1 MVAAHHSDAPP
12 PLPTRDAAA
21 AVMVMEEDGG
31 GRKVVEREDQ
41 QQQQQQ
47 QRGRA
52 SGRVAAVVGA
62 TGGGNGG
69 GEIEIEM
76 EAAATAA
83 AGGGAG
89 ASSSGQQQDDDEEG
103 DLRQGPTW
111 KRFLAHAGPGFLV
124 SLAYL
129 DPSNVQTDLQ
139 AGSSHKYELLWV
151 LFFGFFFVL
160 IIQSLAAKLG
170 IITGRHLAELCMR
183 EYPKYVKYGLW
194 FLIEVGVIAATIPGV
209 LGTALAYSILFHIPF
224 WSGLLICGAS
234 TLLILALQSYGA
246 RKMELI
252 GVIFVLSMA
261 VCFFVE
267 LRSANPPMTEV
278 IQGLFIPRLR
288 GDYAMSDAIAVFSA
302 LIVPHNLFLHSSL
315 VLSRKIPSSPKGIKD
330 TSTFFL
336 IENAFALLLVLLV
349 NVAIVSITGT
359 ICADSQLDDDISTC
373 SGLGLNSTSVLFKN
387 IFGKS
392 SSKIYGLALLASGQ
406 SCTVATSYSG
416 QYIMQGFSGMRKCI
430 IYIIAPCFTI
440 ILSLIISSIGGA
452 PHVRQLINI
461 SAIILAFVLP
471 FALIPLLK
479 FSSTCA
485 MIGPYKNCT
494 GIVRVAWILSMVIV
508 GINIYFFCTSF
519 LSWLVHSELPRIVNA
534 IISTLVFPF
543 MAAYI
548 TAVIYLVFKKVSVSI
563 PFPPMSVSSE
573 TEVEAARMQDDKAD
587 DITVR

>member
-12 PLPTRDAAA
+12 PLPARDDAAA
-21 AVMVMEEDGG
+21 AAVTVMEEDGG

-47 QRGRA
+47 RGRG

-234 TLLILALQSYGA
+234 TLLILALQNYGA

-359 ICADSQLDDDISTC
+359 TCADSQLDDDISTC
-373 SGLGLNSTSVLFKN
+373 SGLRLNSTSVLLK
-387 IFGKS
+387 
-392 SSKIYGLALLASGQ
+392 
-406 SCTVATSYSG
+406 
-416 QYIMQGFSGMRKCI
+416 GFSGMRKCI

-440 ILSLIISSIGGA
+440 IPSLIISSIGGA

-485 MIGPYKNCT
+485 MIGPYKNST
-494 GIVRVAWILSMVIV
+494 GIVRIAWILSMVIV

-534 IISTLVFPF
+534 IISILVFPF

>member
-1 MVAAHHSDAPP
+1 MVGAHHSDAPP

-21 AVMVMEEDGG
+21 AAAVMEAAGG

-41 QQQQQQ
+41 QQQ
-47 QRGRA
+47 RGRGG
-52 SGRVAAVVGA
+52 GRVAAVVVVGA
-62 TGGGNGG
+62 AAGVGGGGDG

-76 EAAATAA
+76 EAAAAA
-83 AGGGAG
+83 AG

-103 DLRQGPTW
+103 ELRQQAPTW
-111 KRFLAHAGPGFLV
+111 KRFLAHAGPGFLI

-160 IIQSLAAKLG
+160 VIQSLAAKLG

-209 LGTALAYSILFHIPF
+209 LGTALAYNILFHIPF

-234 TLLILALQSYGA
+234 TLLILALQGYGA

-252 GVIFVLSMA
+252 GVIFILFMA

-315 VLSRKIPSSPKGIKD
+315 VLSRKIPSSPKGVKD

-359 ICADSQLDDDISTC
+359 ICSDSQLDDDISTC
-373 SGLGLNSTSVLFKN
+373 SGVGLNSTSVLLKN

-406 SCTVATSYSG
+406 SCTVATNYSG

-430 IYIIAPCFTI
+430 VHIIAPCFI
-440 ILSLIISSIGGA
+440 IIPSLIISSIGGA

-485 MIGPYKNCT
+485 MIGPYKNSTC
-494 GIVRVAWILSMVIV
+494 IVRVAWILSMVIV

-548 TAVIYLVFKKVSVSI
+548 TALIYLVFKKVSVSV

-573 TEVEAARMQDDKAD
+573 TEVEEARMQDDKAD

>member
-1 MVAAHHSDAPP
+1 
-12 PLPTRDAAA
+12 
-21 AVMVMEEDGG
+21 MEEAGG
-31 GRKVVEREDQ
+31 GRNVEREDQ
-41 QQQQQQ
+41 QQQ
-47 QRGRA
+47 RGRG
-52 SGRVAAVVGA
+52 SRRVAAVVVG
-62 TGGGNGG
+62 TGGANG

-76 EAAATAA
+76 AEAAAE
-83 AGGGAG
+83 GGAAG
-89 ASSSGQQQDDDEEG
+89 ASSSGQQQDDADA
-103 DLRQGPTW
+103 DLRQRPTW
-111 KRFLAHAGPGFLV
+111 KRFLAHAGPGFLI

-151 LFFGFFFVL
+151 LFLGFIFVL
-160 IIQSLAAKLG
+160 IVQSLAAKLG

-209 LGTALAYSILFHIPF
+209 LGTALAYTILLHIPF

-234 TLLILALQSYGA
+234 TLLILTLQSYGP

-252 GVIFVLSMA
+252 GVIFILFMA

-267 LRSANPPMTEV
+267 LRSANPPMDEV
-278 IQGLFIPRLR
+278 IQGLFVPRLR

-315 VLSRKIPSSPKGIKD
+315 VLSRKIPYSPKGVKD
-330 TSTFFL
+330 TSKFFL
-336 IENAFALLLVLLV
+336 IENAFALFLVLVV

-359 ICADSQLDDDISTC
+359 ICADSQLDDDISIC
-373 SGLGLNSTSVLFKN
+373 SGLGLNSTSALLKN
-387 IFGKS
+387 MFGKS

-440 ILSLIISSIGGA
+440 IPSLIISSIGGA

-479 FSSTCA
+479 FSSTYG
-485 MIGPYKNCT
+485 MIGPYKNSTC
-494 GIVRVAWILSMVIV
+494 IVRVSWILSMVIV

-548 TAVIYLVFKKVSVSI
+548 TALIYLVFKRVSVSV
-563 PFPPMSVSSE
+563 PFPSMSVSSE
-573 TEVEAARMQDDKAD
+573 TEVEEARMQDDKAAD
-587 DITVR
+587 VR